1 MEAEYRN
8 CEPFLIDDG
17 QLDGMTPQ
25 QCFVLGYELHTVV
38 KVAECCDHEV
48 DMTVHAENVERVE
61 AFLTARHRGWSWMW
75 PSDDVSES
83 WVYLKIH
90 PRDMAAL

>member
-1 MEAEYRN
+1 MDAEYGN

-25 QCFVLGYELHTVV
+25 QCFVLGYELH
-38 KVAECCDHEV
+38 KIAKCAEHNPDEM
-48 DMTVHAENVERVE
+48 DFTVHADNIERIE
-61 AFLTARHRGWSWMW
+61 AFLKARDREFSWMW

-83 WVYLKIH
+83 WVYLKILA
-90 PRDMAAL
+90 RD